1 VSGQECALILDQT
14 NFYPEQGGQIYD
26 EGFMVS
32 LSKEDSEFL
41 VKNTQVRGGYI
52 IHIGNVEGVI
62 SVGDELKLQLDG
74 SRRKDVMNNH
84 TGTHILN
91 YALRKVLSSEA
102 DQRGSLVAPDRLRF
116 DFTNKVSKTRKILY
130 MYSYTLLIGF
140 DSIT

>member
-1 VSGQECALILDQT
+1 MAIRFNNEFVQQVTSGQESALILDQT

-41 VKNTQVRGGYI
+41 VKNTQIRGGYI

-62 SVGDELKLQLDG
+62 SVGDELKLQVDG
-74 SRRKDVMNNH
+74 SRRKEVMNNH

-91 YALRKVLSSEA
+91 YALRKVLTSDA

-116 DFTNKVSKTRKILY
+116 DFTNKVRLEE
-130 MYSYTLLIGF
+130 F
-140 DSIT
+140 DS